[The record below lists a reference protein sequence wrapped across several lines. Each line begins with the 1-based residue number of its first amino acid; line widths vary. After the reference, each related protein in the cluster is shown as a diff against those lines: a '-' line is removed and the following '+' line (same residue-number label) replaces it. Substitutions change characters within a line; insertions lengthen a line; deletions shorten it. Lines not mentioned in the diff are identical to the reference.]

1 MHIKEL
7 IHKTT
12 AFTLAEMMVILTIMS
27 VVMAATL
34 PVITAPDSAVLSGD
48 ATSDNEEYWTY
59 SHNTS
64 SYISSEE
71 LSRIYTTN
79 FVAINY
85 TPTSASDI
93 AALYVNSNSDNPNTS
108 QILFTDSPD
117 GKTVYNAG
125 RLFMGGKADDA
136 YNIALGAN
144 ALANVGTNDKKNVAI
159 GTLAMYSAN
168 TNSSRQNSVAI
179 GPKSLYLNTPS
190 YTVAIGGDALRAKK
204 ASTTEKTVAVGYY
217 AGAMNS
223 GTMKRSVHIGY
234 MAGYTNDENH
244 EEEDNI
250 NIGYQAGALSKGNR
264 VINIGVFAG
273 LYSNNV
279 YNNNKKDSS
288 SEYINIGYYAGSMPY
303 GITYDKNWQNSYSSR
318 HIAIG
323 ESALYAPYA
332 GVSDTIAIGY
342 RAGYNIKGDSKES
355 ILIGSYAGYELQQG
369 NPQDRIVAIGS
380 HAAYKNAGT
389 AVAIGAYAGAYA
401 GIFRWS
407 GGGSYAG
414 NGRSAKHNDDKMLNE
429 VAIGYMAGTPAR
441 LGGKSYGNIFI
452 GAFAGFNLDKDENK
466 PLVNSICLG
475 KYSCPEGTSGIYSLF
490 IGEHA
495 GAKPKTASG
504 KLASF
509 SIITSLW
516 PKGDWYSGYSPY
528 VGFWN
533 SLLANVIHYNDGKA
547 DQWGQMI
554 LSSDPSRY
562 DRTRITLDAR
572 IVYAPSAQPLTYS
585 DKRIKKN
592 IKPLKYSLKEL
603 RGVNVYE
610 YNYLEDSNN
619 RKIGVM
625 AQDLLK
631 IIPEAVH
638 KDDKGYYTI
647 NPDWVFY
654 PIINAIKEL
663 DNTVETCKTTVISYA
678 KEYQTLL
685 TRVQT
690 LEKEQKQIEKE
701 RKSLERQINRAY
713 RKAEKMEK
721 SV

>member
-1 MHIKEL
+1 MHIKEM

-34 PVITAPDSAVLSGD
+34 PIITAPDSAVLSGD
-48 ATSDNEEYWTY
+48 ASDSEEYWTY
-59 SHNTS
+59 SETS
-64 SYISSEE
+64 KTIS
-71 LSRIYTTN
+71 TPN

-85 TPTSASDI
+85 TPTSANDI
-93 AALYVNSNSDNPNTS
+93 TSLYVNSNSDNPNAS
-108 QILFTDSPD
+108 QILFTVSPD
-117 GKTVYNAG
+117 NKTVYNAG

-144 ALANVGTNDKKNVAI
+144 TLANVGNNDKKNVAI

-168 TNSSRQNSVAI
+168 TSSSRQSSVAI
-179 GPKSLYLNTPS
+179 GPRTLYLNTPS

-204 ASTTEKTVAVGYY
+204 ASTTEKTVAVGYF

-234 MAGYTNDENH
+234 MAGYTDDENH

-264 VINIGVFAG
+264 VINIGAYAG
-273 LYSNNV
+273 LYSNDV

-288 SEYINIGYYAGSMPY
+288 SEYINIGYLAGSMPY
-303 GITYDKNWQNSYSSR
+303 GITYDANWQNSYSSR

-323 ESALYAPYA
+323 NRALYAPYA
-332 GVSDTIAIGY
+332 GVSDTIAIGSF
-342 RAGYNIKGDSKES
+342 AGYNIKGDSKES
-355 ILIGSYAGYELQQG
+355 ILIGHYAGYNLQQG
-369 NPQDRIVAIGS
+369 NPQDRIVAIG
-380 HAAYKNAGT
+380 AYTAYKNAGT
-389 AVAIGAYAGAYA
+389 AVAIGTYAGAYA
-401 GIFRWS
+401 GIFRWPNK
-407 GGGSYAG
+407 GLYAG

-429 VAIGYMAGTPAR
+429 VAIGYKAGTPAR
-441 LGGKSYGNIFI
+441 LGGKSYGNIFV
-452 GAFAGFNLDKDENK
+452 GHYAGISLDSDANK

-475 KYSCPEGTSGIYSLF
+475 SYSCPEYTSGIYSLF
-490 IGEHA
+490 IGAYA
-495 GAKPKTASG
+495 GAAPTTASG

-509 SIITSLW
+509 SIITNDW
-516 PKGDWYSGYSPY
+516 PQREWYSRDPN
-528 VGFWN
+528 VGISN
-533 SLLANVIHYNDGKA
+533 SIFKGVVHYNDGKA
-547 DQWGQMI
+547 DQWGQMV
-554 LSSDPSRY
+554 LSPNPTRY
-562 DRTRITLDAR
+562 ETSRITLEAR
-572 IVYAPSAQPLTYS
+572 LVYAPSAQPLTYS

-610 YNYLEDSNN
+610 YNYLDDSNS

-685 TRVQT
+685 TRVKA
-690 LEKEQKQIEKE
+690 LENEQKQIEKE

-721 SV
+721 SA

>member
-7 IHKTT
+7 RHKTT

-34 PVITAPDSAVLSGD
+34 PIITAPDSAVLSGD
-48 ATSDNEEYWTY
+48 GSSSEEYWTY
-59 SHNTS
+59 SETS
-64 SYISSEE
+64 KTIS
-71 LSRIYTTN
+71 TPN

-85 TPTSASDI
+85 TPTSANDI
-93 AALYVNSNSDNPNTS
+93 TSLYVNSNSDNPNAS
-108 QILFTDSPD
+108 QILFTVSPD
-117 GKTVYNAG
+117 NKTVYNAG

-144 ALANVGTNDKKNVAI
+144 ALANVGDNDKKNVAI

-168 TNSSRQNSVAI
+168 TSSSRQSSVAI
-179 GPKSLYLNTPS
+179 GPRTLYLNTPS

-204 ASTTEKTVAVGYY
+204 ASTTEKTVAVGYF

-234 MAGYTNDENH
+234 MAGYTDDENH

-264 VINIGVFAG
+264 VINIGAYAG
-273 LYSNNV
+273 LYSNDV

-288 SEYINIGYYAGSMPY
+288 SEYINIGYLAGSMPY
-303 GITYDKNWQNSYSSR
+303 DITYHKNWQNSYSSR

-323 ESALYAPYA
+323 NRALHAPYA
-332 GVSDTIAIGY
+332 GVSDTIAIGSF
-342 RAGYNIKGDSKES
+342 AGYNIKGDSKES
-355 ILIGSYAGYELQQG
+355 ILIGYNAGYNLQQG

-380 HAAYKNAGT
+380 HAAYRNAGT
-389 AVAIGAYAGAYA
+389 AVAIGYGAGMYT
-401 GIFRWS
+401 
-407 GGGSYAG
+407 GGTYAG

-441 LGGKSYGNIFI
+441 LGGKSYGNIFV
-452 GAFAGFNLDKDENK
+452 GHHAGIRLDSDANK

-475 KYSCPEGTSGIYSLF
+475 SYSCPQGTSGIYSLF
-490 IGEHA
+490 IGTYA
-495 GAKPKTASG
+495 GAAPTTASG

-509 SIITSLW
+509 SIITNDW
-516 PKGDWYSGYSPY
+516 PQSKWGPNDGIS
-528 VGFWN
+528 N
-533 SLLANVIHYNDGKA
+533 SIFKSVVHYNDGKA
-547 DQWGQMI
+547 DKWGQMV
-554 LSSDPSRY
+554 LSPSPTRY
-562 DRTRITLDAR
+562 ATSRITLAAWT
-572 IVYAPSAQPLTYS
+572 VYAPSAQPLTYS

-610 YNYLEDSNN
+610 YNYIDDSNS

>member
-48 ATSDNEEYWTY
+48 ATSGDATSDNEEYWAYGEASKT
-59 SHNTS
+59 
-64 SYISSEE
+64 IS
-71 LSRIYTTN
+71 TPN

-85 TPTSASDI
+85 TPTLANDVTS
-93 AALYVNSNSDNPNTS
+93 LYVNSNSDNPNAS

-144 ALANVGTNDKKNVAI
+144 ALANVGTNDEKNIAI

-168 TNSSRQNSVAI
+168 TSSSRQSSVAI
-179 GPKSLYLNTPS
+179 GRKSLYLNTPS

-204 ASTTEKTVAVGYY
+204 ASTTEKTLAVGYF

-234 MAGYTNDENH
+234 MAGYTDDENH

-264 VINIGVFAG
+264 VINIGAYAG
-273 LYSNNV
+273 LYSNDV
-279 YNNNKKDSS
+279 YNNNRDNSATGV
-288 SEYINIGYYAGSMPY
+288 INIGYKAGAMPHNIVY
-303 GITYDKNWQNSYSSR
+303 NNSWQNSYSSY

-323 ESALYAPYA
+323 SQALYSPYA
-332 GVSDTIAIGY
+332 GVSDTIAIGSY
-342 RAGYNIKGDSKES
+342 AGYNIKGDSKAS
-355 ILIGSYAGYELQQG
+355 ILIGNRAGYNLPQG

-380 HAAYKNAGT
+380 YAAYKNAGT
-389 AVAIGAYAGAYA
+389 AVAIGYGAGMYTGNGTYAG
-401 GIFRWS
+401 G
-407 GGGSYAG
+407 
-414 NGRSAKHNDDKMLNE
+414 GRSAKHNDDKMLNE
-429 VAIGYMAGTPAR
+429 VAIGYMAGSIKNYT
-441 LGGKSYGNIFI
+441 GGSYGNIFI
-452 GAFAGFNLDKDENK
+452 GNRAGINLNSKANK

-475 KYSCPEGTSGIYSLF
+475 NDSCPEGTSGVYSLF
-490 IGEHA
+490 IGKYA
-495 GAKPKTASG
+495 GVAPSTATG

-509 SIITSLW
+509 SIVTTEWLKPQSGDINTGIKKSLF
-516 PKGDWYSGYSPY
+516 K
-528 VGFWN
+528 
-533 SLLANVIHYNDGKA
+533 NVIHYDDGKA
-547 DQWGQMI
+547 NQWGQMI
-554 LSSDPSRY
+554 LAASPLHYNLSSIR
-562 DRTRITLDAR
+562 LDAGH
-572 IVYAPSAQPLTYS
+572 VYAPSARAFVYS
-585 DKRIKKN
+585 DKNLKRN
-592 IKPLKYSLKEL
+592 IKPLKYSLKDL
-603 RGVNVYE
+603 RSVNVYE
-610 YNYLEDSNN
+610 YNYLDDSNN
-619 RKIGVM
+619 RKIGIM

-631 IIPEAVH
+631 IIPEAVY

-654 PIINAIKEL
+654 AVVNAVREL
-663 DNTVETCKTTVISYA
+663 DKSIENCRTTIVAYA
-678 KEYQTLL
+678 KEYQILSTK
-685 TRVQT
+685 VKM
-690 LEKEQKQIEKE
+690 LENEQKQIEKE

>member
-34 PVITAPDSAVLSGD
+34 PIITAPDSAVLSGD

-59 SHNTS
+59 SHNSS
-64 SYISSEE
+64 SYISSAE

-125 RLFMGGKADDA
+125 RLFMGGKTDDA

-144 ALANVGTNDKKNVAI
+144 ALANVGTNDQKNIAI

-190 YTVAIGGDALRAKK
+190 YTVAIGGDALRAQK
-204 ASTTEKTVAVGYY
+204 ASSVERAVAVGYY

-223 GTMKRSVHIGY
+223 GKIDRSVHIGY

-250 NIGYQAGALSKGNR
+250 NIGYQAGALSKGDR
-264 VINIGVFAG
+264 VINIGIYAG

-355 ILIGSYAGYELQQG
+355 ILIGSHAGYELQQG

-380 HAAYKNAGT
+380 HAAYRNAGT
-389 AVAIGAYAGAYA
+389 AVAIGAYAGAST
-401 GIFRWS
+401 GVFLWL
-407 GGGSYAG
+407 GKELYAG
-414 NGRSAKHNDDKMLNE
+414 NGRSTKHNDDKMLNE
-429 VAIGYMAGTPAR
+429 VAIGYMAGMPAR

-452 GAFAGFNLDKDENK
+452 GSYAGFNLDYDKNK

-475 KYSCPEGTSGIYSLF
+475 NNSCPEGTSGIYSLF
-490 IGEHA
+490 IGAYA
-495 GAKPKTASG
+495 GAAPTTASG

-509 SIITSLW
+509 SIITNDW
-516 PKGDWYSGYSPY
+516 PQSKWYSHNPNDGISDSIFKS
-528 VGFWN
+528 V
-533 SLLANVIHYNDGKA
+533 VHYNDGKA
-547 DQWGQMI
+547 DQWGQMV
-554 LSSDPSRY
+554 LSPRPTRY
-562 DRTRITLDAR
+562 EASRITLDAR
-572 IVYAPSAQPLTYS
+572 LVYAPSAQPLTYS

-610 YNYLEDSNN
+610 YNYLDDSNS

-647 NPDWVFY
+647 NTDWVFY

-663 DNTVETCKTTVISYA
+663 DNTVETCKTTIISYA
-678 KEYQTLL
+678 KEYQILL
-685 TRVQT
+685 TRVQA

>member
-34 PVITAPDSAVLSGD
+34 PIITAPDSAVLSGD
-48 ATSDNEEYWTY
+48 ASDSEEYWTY
-59 SHNTS
+59 KD
-64 SYISSEE
+64 YGSSEWLYYQE
-71 LSRIYTTN
+71 DLKAVTTPN

-85 TPTSASDI
+85 TPTSAVDTAS
-93 AALYVNSNSDNPNTS
+93 LYVNSNSDNPNAS
-108 QILFTDSPD
+108 QILFTVSPD
-117 GKTVYNAG
+117 NKTVYNAG

-144 ALANVGTNDKKNVAI
+144 TLANVGNNDKKNVAI

-168 TNSSRQNSVAI
+168 TSSSRQNSVAI
-179 GPKSLYLNTPS
+179 GPRTLYLNTPS
-190 YTVAIGGDALRAKK
+190 YTVAIGGDALSAKK
-204 ASTTEKTVAVGYY
+204 ASTAERTVAVGYF

-234 MAGYTNDENH
+234 MAGYTDDENH

-264 VINIGVFAG
+264 VINIGTYAG
-273 LYSNNV
+273 LYSNDV
-279 YNNNKKDSS
+279 YNNNQKDSS

-303 GITYDKNWQNSYSSR
+303 DITYDANWQNSYSSR

-323 ESALYAPYA
+323 NRALSSHFA
-332 GVSDTIAIGY
+332 GVSDTIAIGSW
-342 RAGYNIKGDSKES
+342 AGSGIKGDSKES
-355 ILIGSYAGYELQQG
+355 IFIGDLAGGYLTQG
-369 NPQDRIVAIGS
+369 NPQDRIVAIGAR
-380 HAAYKNAGT
+380 AAFNNAGT
-389 AVAIGAYAGAYA
+389 AVAIGAHAGSCS
-401 GIFRWS
+401 GI
-407 GGGSYAG
+407 GCSYAG
-414 NGRSAKHNDDKMLNE
+414 NGRNAKHNDDKMLNE
-429 VAIGYMAGTPAR
+429 VAIGHMAGTTDVADS
-441 LGGKSYGNIFI
+441 GSYGNIFI
-452 GAFAGFNLDKDENK
+452 GNRSGGRMNSIRRG

-475 KYSCPEGTSGIYSLF
+475 HNSCAMTNYAMYSLL
-490 IGEHA
+490 IGEYA
-495 GAKPKTASG
+495 NADLRGLTSSNN

-509 SIITSLW
+509 SIITTEWPTDRYSYLAFDPIYESLF
-516 PKGDWYSGYSPY
+516 GSVVHTLDR
-528 VGFWN
+528 
-533 SLLANVIHYNDGKA
+533 KA
-547 DQWGQMI
+547 DLWGQMI
-554 LSSDPSRY
+554 IAPSGLHYDKSSIVFEA
-562 DRTRITLDAR
+562 RT
-572 IVYAPSAQPLTYS
+572 VYAPSAQPLTYS

-610 YNYLEDSNN
+610 YNYLDDLNN

-638 KDDKGYYTI
+638 KDGKGYYTI

-663 DNTVETCKTTVISYA
+663 DNTVETCKTTIISYA
-678 KEYQTLL
+678 KEYQILL